1 MFRDAFIQQMV
12 KHLNVETQEYQP
24 VILFVNS
31 EYSGI
36 YNIRERYDENYFDQ
50 VFGIDEDELDFLEND
65 GIVDVGDSVHFWSM
79 MDYLDNNSLEDD
91 SNFEYV
97 TTLIDPIN
105 FTDYY
110 ITNVFVANYDWP
122 HNNHEY

>member
-1 MFRDAFIQQMV
+1 DR
-12 KHLNVETQEYQP
+12 
-24 VILFVNS
+24 
-31 EYSGI
+31 
-36 YNIRERYDENYFDQ
+36 

-91 SNFEYV
+91 SNFEHV
-97 TTLIDPIN
+97 TTFIDPIN

-122 HNNHEY
+122 HNNHEYFRKKVTYTPNAPYGQDGRWRYVVKDTDFGFDLQHN